1 MPDHAWLNHVKS
13 QSRLSALVTS
23 RDFGVHPTPILA
35 LFGSKQHIHSILQD
49 FTILPLSLIL
59 CCTIGNHTNDDWRQ
73 VSDRSRIIKG
83 DVPPESLHSSPR
95 WFDAGEGWS
104 SNRLPIWIFS
114 CRCLRGLAK
123 VGSPNI
129 PTTSRTKAT
138 GTDSNWGEIS
148 KRSCLLPFHDNYTS
162 EILWLCKTLQ
172 DNTEHHEPTKMDKS
186 AWIVWS
192 ILWLDV
198 IGIFKAGKWEL
209 VNLVKHNA
217 YACCMG
223 K

>member
-1 MPDHAWLNHVKS
+1 MLNLRIVCPRLWHPETLVSTLLQYLHCSGPSSTFIPYCRTSLYYHWAWFCAAPLEI
-13 QSRLSALVTS
+13 
-23 RDFGVHPTPILA
+23 TPIMTDDR
-35 LFGSKQHIHSILQD
+35 F
-49 FTILPLSLIL
+49 LIAPEY
-59 CCTIGNHTNDDWRQ
+59 
-73 VSDRSRIIKG
+73 
-83 DVPPESLHSSPR
+83 VPPESLHSSPR

-148 KRSCLLPFHDNYTS
+148 KRSWLLLFHDNYTS

-172 DNTEHHEPTKMDKS
+172 DNTEHHETTKMEKS

-192 ILWLDV
+192 ILWL
-198 IGIFKAGKWEL
+198 
-209 VNLVKHNA
+209 A
-217 YACCMG
+217 YSRQENESL
-223 K
+223 